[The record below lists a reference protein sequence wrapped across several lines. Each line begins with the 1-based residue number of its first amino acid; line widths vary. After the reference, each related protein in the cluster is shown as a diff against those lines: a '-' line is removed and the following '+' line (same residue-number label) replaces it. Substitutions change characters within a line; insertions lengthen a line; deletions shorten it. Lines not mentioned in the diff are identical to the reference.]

1 MEYVKLFFIL
11 FLFFAILYGGYYFSV
26 KVKTSGIKNFKSNG
40 LKVIQGLYIGPN
52 QSLQLVKIYD
62 RYVILGVTKE
72 RIELLMELSEDEI
85 SDEEMETGFSK
96 TLDRF
101 KKAAKTSKEVEE
113 GNEK

>member
-40 LKVIQGLYIGPN
+40 MKVIQGLYIGPN

-62 RYVILGVTKE
+62 KYVILGVTKE
-72 RIELLMELSEDEI
+72 HIELLVELSEDEI
-85 SDEEMETGFSK
+85 SAQDIEAGFSK
-96 TLDRF
+96 TLDKFRNSA
-101 KKAAKTSKEVEE
+101 KASKEVEE
-113 GNEK
+113 SNEK